1 MGTAIPCALIVNEL
15 VSNAWKHA
23 FRDENLDTNGSPKIS
38 VELTRDG
45 ERGLMLRVADNGCGF
60 PKDLDF
66 RDTESLGLQI
76 VITLIEQLDGEIEL
90 DSENG
95 ATFTIKF
102 EESKQEAGV

>member
-1 MGTAIPCALIVNEL
+1 
-15 VSNAWKHA
+15 
-23 FRDENLDTNGSPKIS
+23 
-38 VELTRDG
+38 
-45 ERGLMLRVADNGCGF
+45 MLRVADNGCGL

-102 EESKQEAGV
+102 EGSKEGAGV